1 MTSTHPQWL
10 APRPVRRPRL
20 AASMRQALALIA
32 SPAAARGAAGAAH
45 HPRVKGTSWPGL
57 AAGRKRPRN
66 LACACAKNSVSFRFG
81 QVPESLQDGDNPCKN
96 RVLARAGSIRRPP
109 AKTKRNRN
117 AQRSV
122 TPGARTAARALAPGG

>member
-1 MTSTHPQWL
+1 MTSAHPQWP
-10 APRPVRRPRL
+10 AQRPVRRPRL
-20 AASMRQALALIA
+20 AASMRQTLALIA
-32 SPAAARGAAGAAH
+32 SPSAARGAAGAAH

-81 QVPESLQDGDNPCKN
+81 RAPALHQEDDNPYKN
-96 RVLARAGSIRRPP
+96 RVLARARQPQRVP

-122 TPGARTAARALAPGG
+122 TPGTRTAARTLAPGA

>member
-1 MTSTHPQWL
+1 MTSTHPRWL
-10 APRPVRRPRL
+10 APHPVRRQRL
-20 AASMRQALALIA
+20 AVAMRQALALIA
-32 SPAAARGAAGAAH
+32 SSSAARGAAGAAH

-81 QVPESLQDGDNPCKN
+81 HVPESLQDGDNPCKN
-96 RVLARAGSIRRPP
+96 RVLVRAGSIRRPP

-122 TPGARTAARALAPGG
+122 TPGARTAARTLAPGG

>member
-1 MTSTHPQWL
+1 MTSAHPRWL
-10 APRPVRRPRL
+10 VSRPVRRPRL

-32 SPAAARGAAGAAH
+32 SPSAARGAIGAAH

-81 QVPESLQDGDNPCKN
+81 EALPLRQEDDSPCKI
-96 RVLARAGSIRRPP
+96 RALTRTRQPQRAP
-109 AKTKRNRN
+109 VKTKRNRN
-117 AQRSV
+117 ARRAV
-122 TPGARTAARALAPGG
+122 MPGMRPAARALAPGG